1 MATERTTLG
10 GTSTEGPHTNALA
23 SSPFQAALREAIQAR
38 GLSLER
44 IQARL
49 LAAGTPVSMATL
61 SHWRSGRS
69 QPERTGSLEA
79 LARLEDVLQVEAGAL
94 VSLLPPPRRRGRR
107 YDPLS
112 FAEAYQDEVSFARAF
127 EEGAFDQAGGE
138 HLADL
143 SRHDR
148 IEVGPD
154 ARIRGIWSRRVMRAL
169 EDGADR
175 IMTLYRTDEG
185 APAPRIRAV
194 RGCRLGRVV
203 TSPKANAVVAELL
216 FGQGLRRG
224 EFAVMEHEV
233 EFAAPFLADTSWEK
247 YFDRPMREY
256 VVEIQ
261 FSGPR
266 LPSRCVQFSR
276 PTVGD
281 GRPSERSIHLDPHNR
296 LTAAA
301 LDVTA
306 SCFGLR
312 WDWDD

>member
-1 MATERTTLG
+1 MATEQATAA
-10 GTSTEGPHTNALA
+10 GTPTEGTHTNALVP
-23 SSPFQAALREAIQAR
+23 SPFQAALREAIQAR

-44 IQARL
+44 IQAKL

-61 SHWRSGRS
+61 SHWQSGRS

-79 LARLEDVLQVEAGAL
+79 LSRLEVLLQVEAGTLAA
-94 VSLLPPPRRRGRR
+94 LLPPPRRRGRR
-107 YDPLS
+107 LDPLS
-112 FAEAYQDEVSFARAF
+112 FAEAYQDETIMARAF
-127 EEGAFDQAGGE
+127 DEGGFDQAGGE
-138 HLADL
+138 QLADL

-154 ARIRGIWSRRVMRAL
+154 ARIRRVWSRRVMRAL

-185 APAPRIRAV
+185 APAPRIHAV

-203 TSPKANAVVAELL
+203 TAPRANAVVAELL

-233 EFAAPFLADTSWEK
+233 EFTAPYLADTSWEK

-266 LPSRCVQFSR
+266 LPVRCVQFSR
-276 PTVGD
+276 PTVGE
-281 GRPSERSIHLDPHNR
+281 GRASERSVHLDPYDR

-301 LDVTA
+301 LDLTV

-312 WDWDD
+312 WEWGQ